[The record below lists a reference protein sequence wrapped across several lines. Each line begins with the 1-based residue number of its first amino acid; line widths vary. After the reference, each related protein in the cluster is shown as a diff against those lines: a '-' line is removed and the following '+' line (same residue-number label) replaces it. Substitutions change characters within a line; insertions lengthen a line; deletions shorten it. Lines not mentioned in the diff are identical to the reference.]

1 MSGAPDDAGGLPAD
15 DVRLARMPAPAVIVI
30 FGATGDLT
38 RRKLVP
44 GLYSLAAQQLLP
56 PETTIVGVARSQL
69 SDDEFRGRMRA
80 GVEAHG
86 AAPVDEGVWE
96 GFARRLH
103 YLSVPFD
110 RPEAY
115 LPLRALIEDHD
126 ARHGTRGNRLF
137 YLATAPDF
145 FPVIAE
151 NLGAAGLAE
160 EDEPGGRFAR
170 LVVEKPFGRDLAS
183 ARELNTRLNA
193 VFRERQVYRID
204 HYLGKETVQNL
215 LVLRFGN
222 AIFEPIWNR
231 RYVDHVQITVA
242 EDLGVGTRG
251 GYYDTSGAL
260 RDIVQNH
267 MLQVLSIVAMEP
279 PARFESRD
287 VRDEKVKVLR
297 AIPAFDARTAARD
310 AVRGQYGPGWIGGVR
325 VPGYREEEG
334 VDPASDTE
342 TFVAMRLMVENWRWS
357 GTPFYLRT
365 GKRLPRRTTEVSIHF
380 RQTPHLPF
388 AATAA
393 EAMAPNLLI
402 LRIQPDEGASLRFV
416 AKVPGPRVDLRPVS
430 MDFAYGN
437 SFLRTSP
444 EAYER
449 LLLDAL
455 LGDSTLFARWDEVER
470 AWEILDPLIADWSAA
485 PGPFP
490 DYDAGSWGPEAAD
503 ALLKLGPDP
512 TGVSVT
518 GERPVGSAAPLL
530 QATLFDLD
538 SPTIDPGLFH
548 VAITIL
554 VPERPLAFAVAGGV
568 APLSSLLAVVVPF
581 NE

>member
-1 MSGAPDDAGGLPAD
+1 MLTSARDPAPAVRDDP
-15 DVRLARMPAPAVIVI
+15 RLMRTPPPAVIVI

-38 RRKLVP
+38 QRKLMP

-56 PETTIVGVARSQL
+56 PETAVIGVARSDL
-69 SDDEFRGRMRA
+69 PDEEFRARMRA

-86 AAPVDEGVWE
+86 AIPVDDGVWE
-96 GFARRLH
+96 GFARRLR
-103 YLSVPFD
+103 YLSAPFD
-110 RPEAY
+110 QPEGFAR
-115 LPLRALIEDHD
+115 LREMIAEKD

-137 YLATAPDF
+137 YLATAPEF

-151 NLGAAGLAE
+151 NLGRAGLA
-160 EDEPGGRFAR
+160 DEGDGTERFAR
-170 LVVEKPFGRDLAS
+170 LVVEKPFGEDLAS
-183 ARELNTRLNA
+183 ARELNARLNV

-231 RYVDHVQITVA
+231 RYIDHVEITVS

-251 GYYDTSGAL
+251 GYYDQSGAL

-297 AIPAFDARTAARD
+297 AIPCFDAASAARD
-310 AVRGQYGPGWIGGVR
+310 AVRGQYGPGWIGGER
-325 VPGYREEEG
+325 VPGYRQEPG
-334 VDPASDTE
+334 VDPASNTD

-365 GKRLPRRTTEVSIHF
+365 GKRLPRRATEVSIHF
-380 RQTPHLPF
+380 KAAPHLPF
-388 AATAA
+388 ATTAV
-393 EAMAPNLLI
+393 ESVAPNLLT
-402 LRIQPDEGASLRFV
+402 LRIQPDEGASLRFL
-416 AKVPGPRVDLRPVS
+416 AKVPGPQIDLRPVS

-437 SFLRTSP
+437 AFLRTSP

-470 AWEILDPLIADWSAA
+470 AWEIMDGLIHHWSAT

-490 DYDAGSWGPEAAD
+490 NYDAGSWGPEAAD
-503 ALLKLGPDP
+503 ALMARDGKVWRRL
-512 TGVSVT
+512 
-518 GERPVGSAAPLL
+518 
-530 QATLFDLD
+530 
-538 SPTIDPGLFH
+538 
-548 VAITIL
+548 
-554 VPERPLAFAVAGGV
+554 
-568 APLSSLLAVVVPF
+568 
-581 NE
+581 